1 MITDKSNFLTMTDLQ
16 ERLHIGRNTAYKL
29 VKQPDFPKVQ
39 IGKKYIIPED
49 MLGKYLEKHLKHKIL
64 ID

>member
-1 MITDKSNFLTMTDLQ
+1 MTDLQ
-16 ERLHIGRNTAYKL
+16 NKLHIGKNTAYKL
-29 VKQPDFPKVQ
+29 VKQPDFPKIQ
-39 IGKKYIIPED
+39 IGKKYLIPED